1 MSDPTN
7 VPALRQVASTV
18 AFETPWLT
26 ITNDD
31 VLRPDGSATQYGVV
45 RTPDFA
51 LVIPFDGER
60 YHLVEQFR
68 YPIGRRVWEFP
79 QGSLRG
85 HPDADPL
92 DVARTE
98 LLEETGISAGH
109 FERLGFL
116 HEAYGHATTGFHVFI
131 ATDLTFGEAR
141 REPEEAD
148 MRQGEFTLEEIWDMI
163 DHGDVTDASTVSSL
177 ALLARRRSRDAR

>member
-1 MSDPTN
+1 MTD

-31 VLRPDGSATQYGVV
+31 VVRPDGSRTMYGVV

-51 LVIPFDGER
+51 LVMPFDGER
-60 YHLVEQFR
+60 FHLVEQFR
-68 YPIGRRVWEFP
+68 YPVGRRLWEFP

-85 HPDADPL
+85 RPDAEPI

-98 LLEETGISAGH
+98 LAEETGLRADSYEH
-109 FERLGFL
+109 LGFL
-116 HEAYGHATTGFHVFI
+116 HEAYGHATTGFHVFL
-131 ATDLTFGEAR
+131 ATGLHAGEAA
-141 REPEEAD
+141 REPEESD
-148 MRQGEFTLEEIWDMI
+148 MRSGSFTLDEIWTMI
-163 DHGDVTDASTVSSL
+163 DDGAITDASTVSAL
-177 ALLARRRSRDAR
+177 ALLARSRSRSG